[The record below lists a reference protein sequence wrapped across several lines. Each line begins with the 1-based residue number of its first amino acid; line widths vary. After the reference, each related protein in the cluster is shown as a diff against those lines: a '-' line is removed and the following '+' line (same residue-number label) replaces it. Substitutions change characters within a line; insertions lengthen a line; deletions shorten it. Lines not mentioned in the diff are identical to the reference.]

1 MMRETLTRPGYP
13 ASDAQGYTG
22 AVRSS
27 RYDLTVSTD
36 AEQHALE
43 QMMGEEKRSETITG
57 S

>member
-1 MMRETLTRPGYP
+1 MRETLTRPGYP
-13 ASDAQGYTG
+13 ANGAQGYTG

-27 RYDLTVSTD
+27 SYDLTVSTD

>member
-1 MMRETLTRPGYP
+1 MMRETLTRLGYP
-13 ASDAQGYTG
+13 ANGAQGYTS

-27 RYDLTVSTD
+27 RYDLSVSTD